1 MRTCTA
7 LSGLSLAALA
17 FTLAVP
23 CSAPAQASPT
33 RKEVQ
38 MVAPALDKYTQDQ
51 LLGEVWKR
59 SGLTSRDRSI
69 VTLAALIARNQM
81 VALSDHLKLAL
92 DHGVKPTEIS
102 EIITHLAFY
111 SGWASAMAAIAV
123 TKDVFAERNIG
134 PDRLPAASPALLP
147 LKEAAEADRAKRVG
161 DQFGAMFPGVVQYT
175 TDVLFRDLWLRPHLA
190 PRDRS
195 LVTISALIA
204 NGQVAQLTGHIP
216 IGMNNGLTQPEIAEA
231 ITHLAFYVGWPNVFS
246 AMPVAKEVFE
256 KRAR

>member
-1 MRTCTA
+1 
-7 LSGLSLAALA
+7 
-17 FTLAVP
+17 
-23 CSAPAQASPT
+23 
-33 RKEVQ
+33 

-59 SGLTSRDRSI
+59 SGLTTRDRSI

-134 PDRLPAASPALLP
+134 PDKLPAASPALLP
-147 LKEAAEADRAKRVG
+147 LNEPAEADRAKRVG

-175 TDVLFRDLWLRPHLA
+175 TDVLFRDLWLRPDLA

-204 NGQVAQLTGHIP
+204 NGQVAQLMGHIP

-231 ITHLAFYVGWPNVFS
+231 ITHLAFYAGWPNVFS

>member
-1 MRTCTA
+1 LT
-7 LSGLSLAALA
+7 L
-17 FTLAVP
+17 TLAIP
-23 CSAPAQASPT
+23 ASAAADDSPF
-33 RKEVQ
+33 RKDVQ
-38 MVAPALDKYTQDQ
+38 MVAPALDKYTQDR
-51 LLGEVWKR
+51 LLGDVWKR
-59 SGLTSRDRSI
+59 PGLSRRDRSV
-69 VTLAALIARNQM
+69 VTLAALIGRNQTI
-81 VALSDHLKLAL
+81 ALSDHIKLAL

-111 SGWASAMAAIAV
+111 SGWANAMAAVAV
-123 TKDVFAERNIG
+123 AKDVFAERNIG
-134 PDRLPAASPALLP
+134 SVQLPAASPALLP
-147 LKEAAEADRAKRVG
+147 LNEAAEADRAKRVD

-175 TDVLFRDLWLRPHLA
+175 TDVLFRDLWLRPDLA

-246 AMPVAKEVFE
+246 AMPVAKDVFE